1 MHNTLFI
8 AVCIARQMSGFAI
21 FENSEKVHAAE
32 FVSYKLRK
40 FLFVRLPPFLIKQAN
55 FFPICFPMPHCSVIS
70 FPTTMAT
77 HAKGERVFR
86 GIGVSAGVCRGKILI
101 LQRARRVIVRRE
113 IADDSVAP
121 EVGRFEKALAQT
133 RKQISDVQRQVIE
146 KMGAKEADIFEAHLL
161 MLEDRM
167 LVDEVI
173 RMIREQKTSADY
185 AFHEVS
191 ERYVSALDA
200 IEDEYLRERA
210 GDMRDLTVRVL
221 DNLLEAKSEFDLRHL
236 TEPCILISH
245 DLSPSMTAQLDKKLV
260 LGFATDIGGH
270 TSHTAIMARSLGI
283 PAVVGVQN
291 ISSELENGDYALL
304 DGYNGNVIVNPT
316 DQSLFEYGQ
325 LAKIKASLEEKL
337 QEIRMQP
344 TITLDGKSI
353 TLSANIENQ
362 NDIEDVVAGGADGV
376 GLFRTEFLYISRA
389 TLPTEE
395 EQYKVYQKVAAA
407 LKPQPVIIRTL
418 DLGGDKF
425 ASHLQI
431 AREMNP
437 FLGWRAIRFCLAQ
450 PDLFRAQIR
459 AILRA
464 SAEGNIKMMYPMI
477 SGLDELNQANAL
489 VEKCKG
495 ELRTEKIPFD
505 EKMDIGAMI
514 EIPSAA
520 LIADTLASRVN
531 FFSIGTNDLIQYT
544 LAADRTNERVSHL
557 YEPTHPAIIRLI
569 KTTVDA
575 AHKQGIWTGVCGEI
589 AGDPVLAPLLIGL
602 GVDKLSAAPTLIAS
616 VKYIIRR
623 LKLSEAQS
631 LAEFAF
637 KCESPSEILDH
648 CQRLARNTAP
658 SLFER
663 ES

>member
-1 MHNTLFI
+1 
-8 AVCIARQMSGFAI
+8 
-21 FENSEKVHAAE
+21 
-32 FVSYKLRK
+32 
-40 FLFVRLPPFLIKQAN
+40 
-55 FFPICFPMPHCSVIS
+55 
-70 FPTTMAT
+70 MAT

-86 GIGVSAGVCRGKILI
+86 GIGVSAGVCRGKILV
-101 LQRARRVIVRRE
+101 LQRARRVIIRRE
-113 IADDSVAP
+113 IADDAVAS
-121 EVGRFEKALAQT
+121 EVVRFERALAQT
-133 RKQISDVQRQVIE
+133 RKQISEVQRQVIE

-167 LVDEVI
+167 IVDEVI
-173 RMIREQKTSADY
+173 RMIRDQKTSADY

-191 ERYVSALDA
+191 GRYVGALDA

-236 TEPCILISH
+236 TEPCILVSH

-283 PAVVGVQN
+283 PAVVGVAN
-291 ISSELENGDYALL
+291 ISNELETGDYVLL

-337 QEIRMQP
+337 REIRMQP
-344 TITLDGKSI
+344 AVTLDGKNI
-353 TLSANIENQ
+353 TLSANIEDQ
-362 NDIEDVVAGGADGV
+362 NDVEAVLNAGAEGV
-376 GLFRTEFLYISRA
+376 GLFRTEFLFINRV

-395 EQYKVYQKVAAA
+395 EQYKVYQQVAAA
-407 LKPQPVIIRTL
+407 LKPNPVVIRTL

-425 ASHLQI
+425 ASHLQL
-431 AREMNP
+431 AKELNP

-450 PDLFRAQIR
+450 PELFRTQLR

-477 SGLDELNQANAL
+477 SGLDELKQANAL
-489 VEKCKG
+489 VEKCRE
-495 ELRTEKIPFD
+495 ELRAEKVPFD
-505 EKMDIGAMI
+505 EKMEVGAMI

-520 LIADTLASRVN
+520 LIADTLARHAS

-544 LAADRTNERVSHL
+544 LAADRTNEKVSHL

-569 KTTVDA
+569 KSTVEA
-575 AHKQGIWTGVCGEI
+575 AHKRGIWTGVCGEI

-602 GVDKLSAAPTLIAS
+602 GVDKLSAAPTLVAS
-616 VKYIIRR
+616 IKYTIRR
-623 LKLSEAQS
+623 LKLTEAQS

-637 KCESPSEILDH
+637 QSESPAEILDH
-648 CQRLARNTAP
+648 CQKFARSTAP

-663 ES
+663 EG